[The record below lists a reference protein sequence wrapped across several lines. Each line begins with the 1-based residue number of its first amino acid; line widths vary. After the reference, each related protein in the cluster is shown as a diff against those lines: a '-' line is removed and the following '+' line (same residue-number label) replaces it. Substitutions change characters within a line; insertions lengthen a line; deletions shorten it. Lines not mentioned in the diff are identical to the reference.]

1 MQDMAFFKVWS
12 VCKDC
17 IACAGR
23 TDGAPPFP
31 ISKPAMLHISF
42 FRYFKQNAVRS
53 RMAPH
58 RALDAFQNYDSH
70 MMERVC
76 SSRYWRV

>member
-42 FRYFKQNAVRS
+42 FRYFKQNAVGGRGGA
-53 RMAPH
+53 RP
-58 RALDAFQNYDSH
+58 RG
-70 MMERVC
+70 
-76 SSRYWRV
+76 